1 MKNTTISICHT
12 IVSIM
17 WITAFFINS
26 DHCLVIS
33 LFEIVLSTMMMR
45 YFWCQTIKNFTFSE
59 ILLFKE
65 IANIQRSVIR
75 MVSVSV
81 GITSYHF
88 SSSLQDGLVAVLP
101 KTHKRSLKELKS
113 NNNVVDN
120 VEKATEELPPAV
132 KGKAVKISFVAI
144 SLIRSL
150 SSRSFC
156 SCRCQGWQ

>member
-1 MKNTTISICHT
+1 
-12 IVSIM
+12 
-17 WITAFFINS
+17 
-26 DHCLVIS
+26 
-33 LFEIVLSTMMMR
+33 
-45 YFWCQTIKNFTFSE
+45 
-59 ILLFKE
+59 
-65 IANIQRSVIR
+65 

-101 KTHKRSLKELKS
+101 ETHKRSLKELKS
-113 NNNVVDN
+113 NNNVADN

-132 KGKAVKISFVAI
+132 KGKAVGISFVAI

-156 SCRCQGWQ
+156 SCRCQGW